1 MTNAGKL
8 QPRIEAIGHELLEQ
22 ARAAERRGPVGER
35 WLHQF
40 MQRLG
45 QDAHFRVQALR
56 FIDVLPAL
64 DDDSELVRHL
74 NAYFTG
80 GDFPLPEGVKWG
92 MEHAGGE
99 IAAHLIAPLVRK
111 AVQQI
116 GGRFIAGESVDDAYR
131 AIEHLHR
138 AGMHASLDI
147 LGETVLSEAEAE
159 HYQQQ
164 YLELIEALS
173 PRLEAMGEKL
183 HLSIKASSLYSQ
195 ISSLAPE
202 HGSKAIRAR
211 FRSILQSVKQH
222 GGGITLDMERFDT
235 REIVLRVF
243 QDILSEPE
251 FADWPD
257 CGIAIQ
263 AYLKHAEDDL
273 EALIEWAEKRG
284 APIHVRLV
292 RGAYRDEETVIAKR
306 EGWEVPVWEEKWQTD
321 VSYECCLKL
330 LMKHRHSVKP
340 AIASHNVRSIALA
353 LAWIEQYKLTPA
365 EYEFQMLYGIA
376 DDLQTTLA
384 AMKHPLRIYVPV
396 GPIIPGMGYLVRR
409 LLENSANTSFLR
421 LALEENRPEK
431 ELLAPPR
438 ERTGPDTGKK
448 GDRGKDGT
456 VSLFRS
462 EESKLSHLFPETVP
476 FFHDSIFSNE
486 PVRRFTQVEERQGLA
501 QAIRQVRSELGR
513 HYSLMING
521 RSVETS
527 VTITSVNPACPSE
540 VIGKVA
546 MAGTAD
552 ADHAVKSAGEALAG
566 WQQRTASERGTYLRH
581 IAILLGEQRDMF
593 AAWEVLEAGKPWCE
607 ADADVAEAVDYLR
620 YYAGLA
626 EAMEKGHVFDVS
638 GETNRYTYQPRGV
651 ALVIPPWNFPLAILT
666 GMLAAAL
673 AAGNTA
679 IVKPSSQTPVIAA
692 RFIEL
697 LQQAG
702 IPDGVVN
709 FLPGEGASLGEYLV
723 CHPGV
728 HLIAFTGS
736 METGCRIRQLA
747 AENMDAQ
754 RHVKQVIAEMGGK
767 NAIIVDT
774 DADMDDAVAGILSS
788 AFGYA
793 GQKCSAC
800 SRVIAVGDIHDVL
813 VHRLKE
819 GVQSLIIGPPA
830 QADTFVGPVISESA
844 KKNITKFIKTGKSSA
859 HLAAQEEISSLDDG
873 WFVAPTL
880 FTEVAENDAL
890 AQEEIFGPVLA
901 VLRADTFD
909 EAIRIA
915 NGTRFALTGGVY
927 SRNPAHLT
935 VARRSFNAGNLY
947 LNRKITGAMVGR
959 QPFGGFAMSGMGYKA
974 GGPDYLLQF
983 TQVKTVTENTLR
995 RGFAPDQSLTNLRQ
1009 TAQDISPQRH
1019 KGTKHKE

>member
-8 QPRIEAIGHELLEQ
+8 QPRIEATGHELLEQ
-22 ARAAERRGPVGER
+22 ARAAGRQGPVAER

-45 QDAHFRVQALR
+45 GDAHFRVQALR

-64 DDDSELVRHL
+64 SDDTELVHHLNEYFSDDS
-74 NAYFTG
+74 
-80 GDFPLPEGVKWG
+80 FPLPGGVKWG

-99 IAAHLIAPLVRK
+99 IASHLIAPLVRK
-111 AVQQI
+111 AVKQI
-116 GGRFIAGESVDDAYR
+116 GSRFIAGESVDDAYR
-131 AIEHLHR
+131 TIEHLHR
-138 AGMHASLDI
+138 KNMQSSLDI
-147 LGETVLSEAEAE
+147 LGEAVLSEEEAE

-164 YLELIEALS
+164 YLELIEALA
-173 PRLEAMGEKL
+173 PKLKGMGEKL
-183 HLSIKASSLYSQ
+183 HLSIKVSSLYSQ
-195 ISSLAPE
+195 INPLAPE
-202 HGSKAIRAR
+202 HSSAAIRAR
-211 FRSILQSVKQH
+211 LRPILQALKKY
-222 GGGITLDMERFDT
+222 GGGITFDMEHFDT
-235 REIVLRVF
+235 REVILRTF
-243 QDILSEPE
+243 REILSEPE

-263 AYLKHAEDDL
+263 AYLKHAEADI

-292 RGAYRDEETVIAKR
+292 RGAYWDEETVIARR
-306 EGWEVPVWEEKWQTD
+306 EGWDMPVWGEKWRTD
-321 VSYECCLKL
+321 ASYERCLKL
-330 LMKHRHSVKP
+330 LMKHRRSIRPV
-340 AIASHNVRSIALA
+340 IASHNVRSIALA

-376 DDLQTTLA
+376 NDLQTALA
-384 AMKHPLRIYVPV
+384 ATEHPLRIYVPV
-396 GPIIPGMGYLVRR
+396 GPIIPGMAYLVRR

-421 LALEENRPEK
+421 LALEENRPEE

-438 ERTGPDTGKK
+438 EGMGSGLPFSTDQINSNRKAQNSRPGP
-448 GDRGKDGT
+448 
-456 VSLFRS
+456 
-462 EESKLSHLFPETVP
+462 
-476 FFHDSIFSNE
+476 IFSNE
-486 PVRRFTQVEERQGLA
+486 SVRRFTQAEERQGLA

-513 HYSLMING
+513 HYPLMING
-521 RSVETS
+521 KSVETS
-527 VTITSVNPACPSE
+527 ATISSVNPACPSE

-552 ADHAVKSAGEALAG
+552 ADYAVKSAGEALAD
-566 WQQRTASERGTYLRH
+566 WRQQTAAERGVYLRRV
-581 IAILLGEQRDMF
+581 ATRLGEQRDMF
-593 AAWEVLEAGKPWCE
+593 AAWEILEAGKPWRE
-607 ADADVAEAVDYLR
+607 ADADVTEAMDYLR

-626 EAMEKGHVFDVS
+626 EAMEKGHVFDVA
-638 GETNRYTYQPRGV
+638 GETNRYTYQPRGIAV
-651 ALVIPPWNFPLAILT
+651 IIPPWNFPLAILT

-673 AAGNTA
+673 ATGNTA

-800 SRVIAVGDIHDVL
+800 SRVIATGDIHDAL

-819 GVQSLIIGPPA
+819 GIQSLIIGLPEEA
-830 QADTFVGPVISESA
+830 GTFIGPVISESA
-844 KKNITKFIKTGKSSA
+844 KNRIMKYIQAGKKSA
-859 HLAAQEEISSLDDG
+859 YPAAQAELPSPDDG
-873 WFVAPTL
+873 WFVAPTM
-880 FTEVAENDAL
+880 FTAVTPDDAL

-909 EAIRIA
+909 AAIDIA

-927 SRNPAHLT
+927 SRSPAHLM
-935 VARRSFNAGNLY
+935 VARQSFNAGNLY
-947 LNRKITGAMVGR
+947 LNRKITGAMAGR

-983 TQVKTVTENTLR
+983 MQARTVTENTLR
-995 RGFAPDQSLTNLRQ
+995 RGFAPDQSLTNLIQ

-1019 KGTKHKE
+1019 KGTKNKG

>member
-22 ARAAERRGPVGER
+22 ARAAGRQGPVAER

-40 MQRLG
+40 MKQMG
-45 QDAHFRVQALR
+45 EDAHFRVQALR

-64 DDDSELVRHL
+64 DDDTELVRHL

-99 IAAHLIAPLVRK
+99 ITSHLIAPLVRK

-116 GGRFIAGESVDDAYR
+116 GGRFIAGETADEAYR
-131 AIEHLHR
+131 TIAHLHQKS
-138 AGMHASLDI
+138 MQSSLDI
-147 LGETVLSEAEAE
+147 LGEAVLSEEEAE
-159 HYQQQ
+159 HYQKQ

-173 PRLEAMGEKL
+173 PRLEATGEKL

-195 ISSLAPE
+195 INPLAPE

-211 FRSILQSVKQH
+211 LRPILQSVKQH
-222 GGGITLDMERFDT
+222 GGGMTLDMEHFDT
-235 REIVLRVF
+235 REITMRVF

-251 FADWPD
+251 FTDWPD
-257 CGIAIQ
+257 CGIALQ

-273 EALIEWAEKRG
+273 ESLIEWAEERG

-292 RGAYRDEETVIAKR
+292 RGAYRDEEMVVAQR
-306 EGWEVPVWEEKWQTD
+306 EGWDAPAWEEKWRTD
-321 VSYECCLKL
+321 ASYERCLKL
-330 LMKHRHSVKP
+330 LMKHHQIVKP

-353 LAWIEQYKLTPA
+353 LTLVEQYGLTPA

-376 DDLQTTLA
+376 DDLQTALA
-384 AMKHPLRIYVPV
+384 ATQHPLRIYVPL
-396 GPIIPGMGYLVRR
+396 GPIIPGMAYLVRR

-431 ELLAPPR
+431 ELLAPPQAA
-438 ERTGPDTGKK
+438 ETMPASTPAAA
-448 GDRGKDGT
+448 
-456 VSLFRS
+456 SSFR
-462 EESKLSHLFPETVP
+462 
-476 FFHDSIFSNE
+476 NE
-486 PVRRFTQVEERQGLA
+486 AVRRFTQAAERERLA
-501 QAIRQVRSELGR
+501 QAILQVRSELGR
-513 HYSLMING
+513 HYPLVING
-521 RSVETS
+521 QAVDTS
-527 VTITSVNPACPSE
+527 AVITSLNPACPSE
-540 VIGKVA
+540 IIGETA
-546 MAGTAD
+546 TGEAAD
-552 ADHAVKSAGEALAG
+552 ADRAVKTAGEALAD
-566 WQQRTASERGTYLRH
+566 WRQRSAAKRGKYLRRV
-581 IAILLGEQRDMF
+581 ATLLGEQRETF
-593 AAWEVLEAGKPWCE
+593 AAWEILEAGKPWRE

-626 EAMEKGHVFDVS
+626 EAMEKGHAFDVA

-651 ALVIPPWNFPLAILT
+651 AVIIPPWNFPLAILT

-692 RFIEL
+692 RLIEL

-709 FLPGEGASLGEYLV
+709 FLPGEGDHLGERLV
-723 CHPGV
+723 CHAGV

-736 METGCRIRQLA
+736 MATGCRIRQLA
-747 AENMDAQ
+747 ADNADAQ

-767 NAIIVDT
+767 NAIIVDA
-774 DADMDDAVAGILSS
+774 DADLDDAVAGILTS
-788 AFGYA
+788 AFAYA

-800 SRVIAVGDIHDVL
+800 SRVITVGNIHDAL
-813 VHRLKE
+813 AHRLKE
-819 GVQSLIIGPPA
+819 GVQSLIIGPPEEP
-830 QADTFVGPVISESA
+830 DTFVGPVISESA
-844 KKNITKFIKTGKSSA
+844 KSRIMKYIQAGKSSA
-859 HLAAQEEISSLDDG
+859 HLAAQAKASSSDKG
-873 WFVAPTL
+873 YFVAPTL
-880 FTEVAENDAL
+880 FTEVAASDAL
-890 AQEEIFGPVLA
+890 AQEEIFGPVLS
-901 VLRADTFD
+901 VLHADSFD
-909 EAIRIA
+909 EAIGIA

-927 SRNPAHLT
+927 SRSPAHLT
-935 VARRSFNAGNLY
+935 AARQSFNAGNLY

-983 TQVKTVTENTLR
+983 MQAKTVTENTLR
-995 RGFAPDQSLTNLRQ
+995 RGFAPDSDNT
-1009 TAQDISPQRH
+1009 
-1019 KGTKHKE
+1019 